1 MSHGAGHHGAA
12 HDMGDAS
19 SKRIA
24 IFITVIGLFLAIA
37 ETMAKGAQTNSIA
50 SNVQASNLWS
60 FYQAKTIRQTSI
72 KTAAEQMEVDIALAK
87 DPAVKE
93 RLTKRVT
100 EWRADVER
108 YQSEPKTNEKHENVG
123 EGRKELS
130 QRALDSEKK
139 RDFYTNQ
146 YHCFEI
152 ASAAFQIAIVMAGVY
167 LLSHIVYLL
176 WMVSGLVGVGL
187 IFSFM
192 GLVTPATIQ
201 ALLPH

>member
-1 MSHGAGHHGAA
+1 MSHGAGHHGVD
-12 HDMGDAS
+12 HGSSDSS

-24 IFITVIGLFLAIA
+24 IFITVIGLFLAVA

-93 RLTKRVT
+93 RLTKRVAD
-100 EWRADVER
+100 WRADVER

-130 QRALDSEKK
+130 ARAIEAEKK
-139 RDFYTNQ
+139 RDVYTNQ

-152 ASAAFQIAIVMAGVY
+152 GSAAFQIAIVMASVY
-167 LLSHIVYLL
+167 LLTHVIYLL
-176 WMVSGLVGVGL
+176 WMASGLMG
-187 IFSFM
+187 I
-192 GLVTPATIQ
+192 GLVFSVMGILSPGTIQ
-201 ALLPH
+201 TLLPH

>member
-12 HDMGDAS
+12 HDTGDTS

-50 SNVQASNLWS
+50 SNVTASNLWS

-72 KTAAEQMEVDIALAK
+72 KTAAEQMEVDVALAK

-93 RLTKRVT
+93 RLTKRVAD
-100 EWRADVER
+100 WRAEVER
-108 YQSEPKTNEKHENVG
+108 YQSEPKLNDKKENVG
-123 EGRKELS
+123 EGRKELQ
-130 QRALDSEKK
+130 QRAIEAEKK
-139 RDFYTNQ
+139 RDVYTDQ

-152 ASAAFQIAIVMAGVY
+152 ASAAFQIAIVMASVY
-167 LLSHIVYLL
+167 LLTHLVYML
-176 WMVSGLVGVGL
+176 WLAAGLVGIGSVFGL
-187 IFSFM
+187 M
-192 GLVTPATIQ
+192 GVLSPGTIH

>member
-1 MSHGAGHHGAA
+1 MSHGAGHGAG

-37 ETMAKGAQTNSIA
+37 ETMAKGAQTNSIS

-72 KTAAEQMEVDIALAK
+72 KTAAEQMEIDVALAK
-87 DPAVKE
+87 DPAIKE
-93 RLTKRVT
+93 RLAKRV
-100 EWRADVER
+100 ADWQKDVAR
-108 YQSEPKTNEKHENVG
+108 YQSEPKINDKQENVG
-123 EGRKELS
+123 EGRKEL
-130 QRALDSEKK
+130 QERALESEKK
-139 RDFYTNQ
+139 RDVYTDK

-152 ASAAFQIAIVMAGVY
+152 GSAAFQIAIVMASVY
-167 LLSHIVYLL
+167 LLTHIVYLL
-176 WMVSGLVGVGL
+176 WMASGLMGIGLLFSLMGL
-187 IFSFM
+187 IAP
-192 GLVTPATIQ
+192 GTIH

>member
-1 MSHGAGHHGAA
+1 MSHGAGHGAG

-72 KTAAEQMEVDIALAK
+72 KTAAEQMEIDVALAK
-87 DPAVKE
+87 DPAIKE
-93 RLTKRVT
+93 RLAKRVAD
-100 EWRADVER
+100 WKADVER
-108 YQSEPKTNEKHENVG
+108 YQSEPKTNDKHENVG

-130 QRALDSEKK
+130 QRAADAEKK

-152 ASAAFQIAIVMAGVY
+152 GSAAFQIAIVMASVY
-167 LLSHIVYLL
+167 LLTHIVYLL
-176 WMVSGLVGVGL
+176 WMAGGLMGIGLLFSLMGL
-187 IFSFM
+187 IS
-192 GLVTPATIQ
+192 PATIH